1 MGSRTR
7 VQKLSHATLWLGTST
22 LSRMSTPGRRLQNA
36 HPRGEIT
43 SVPLSPLACVYTCNH
58 MFLQN
63 VLFLHFLKEI
73 QTARYPASSSPCV
86 PVIAQAHTSH
96 AEDRKPRKADS
107 AVGALGSRGLQN
119 RTGVWRGRG
128 GQVGRRGPPCPS
140 TPTAQ
145 IEPYSVIARLLYPA
159 LCHTPVLQEASIV
172 TQGAGGHINAELPQS
187 PSSEW
192 HARSLMVLRPGLQ
205 SACQVS
211 PPLSKP

>member
-1 MGSRTR
+1 MDSGAAYSIQDSGLIVKPEVTDRPPAAVSAHLLGQVEALGSRTR
-7 VQKLSHATLWLGTST
+7 QQKLSHATLWLGTST

-58 MFLQN
+58 MFLRN

-96 AEDRKPRKADS
+96 AEDGKPRKADA

-119 RTGVWRGRG
+119 RPGVWRGRG

-145 IEPYSVIARLLYPA
+145 I
-159 LCHTPVLQEASIV
+159 
-172 TQGAGGHINAELPQS
+172 
-187 PSSEW
+187 
-192 HARSLMVLRPGLQ
+192 
-205 SACQVS
+205 
-211 PPLSKP
+211 